1 MPKEVAMTDTKKNID
16 PFIAVALAKQKQ
28 VFLMAE
34 YYKEGMKV
42 IKKKR
47 NRSLIKRLFGL

>member
-1 MPKEVAMTDTKKNID
+1 MTDEKKNID
-16 PFIAVALAKQKQ
+16 PFAAVVLAKQKQ

-34 YYKEGMKV
+34 YYKEGFKA

-47 NRSLIKRLFGL
+47 NRSRIRKLFGLGV